1 MKLSLKTI
9 SARAKSRINVVID
22 VLGLE
27 NLTDPQVGNGL
38 SSSL

>member
-1 MKLSLKTI
+1 MKLSLKSI
-9 SARAKSRINVVID
+9 SSRAKSRINVVID

-27 NLTDPQVGNGL
+27 KLTDPQVGDGL